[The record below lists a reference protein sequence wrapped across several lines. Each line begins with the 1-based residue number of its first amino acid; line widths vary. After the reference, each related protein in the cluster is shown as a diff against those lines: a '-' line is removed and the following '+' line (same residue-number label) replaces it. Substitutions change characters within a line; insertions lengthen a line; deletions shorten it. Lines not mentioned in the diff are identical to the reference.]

1 MRLSKYMEYSVKDSN
16 INEFRSCKIH
26 LSKSAINVK
35 KIKSIM
41 EEHALDMSII
51 NKIEKENKK
60 LNILNKGNIFMDFT
74 TDESSK
80 SIDKKIQSRLK
91 IKVLEFNDDLCK
103 IQRKLEED
111 LRNMG
116 GGKLI

>member
-1 MRLSKYMEYSVKDSN
+1 MRLSKYMEYSIEDNN

-26 LSKSAINVK
+26 FSKNNENIER
-35 KIKSIM
+35 IKDIM

-60 LNILNKGNIFMDFT
+60 LNHFNNEKVFIDFI
-74 TDESSK
+74 
-80 SIDKKIQSRLK
+80 IDGKIKKINDPKIKNKLKLK
-91 IKVLEFNDDLCK
+91 ILDFNDDLCK

-111 LRNMG
+111 L
-116 GGKLI
+116 KKSEEV